1 LNVSRNVSAAAAAVI
16 VAGGIVATVGYFFM
30 QRSVQPR
37 TGVVV
42 VPGLEA
48 AVEVSYDAWAI
59 PTIVAA
65 NEVDLM
71 RAQGFVHASER
82 LWQLELFRRIGQGR
96 LAEIFGAPAVG
107 TDRLIRTLDLE
118 GAAEAALALLSPA
131 DRRLLEAYADGVNAR
146 IASWRGPLPPEFI
159 LLGVRPQPWSA
170 AASLAIARMMAL
182 DLSGWRGELSRIA
195 TLARIPS
202 SLHGELAPGYPAW
215 GPTIMQDSMTGSL
228 RLGEGG
234 PVTMAEASSAVNPG
248 SPAPPFELPGDE
260 GWDPIRFL
268 SAFALHAS
276 NSWAVGGS
284 RTADG
289 HALLANDMHLA
300 LRSPSTWFVNALH
313 AAEEESRVAGFSIPG
328 APGVVVGFNR
338 HLAWGFTN
346 AYVDDGDF
354 VVESVNLDASMYRH
368 DDEWR
373 LFETR
378 VETIDVRGAAP
389 IEHTVRSTVRGPVI
403 TDVIPS
409 AGLTMSLLWTGTRRP
424 GAASAILSMNRARTA
439 DEFRR
444 ALVSFSS
451 PHQNVIFATTT
462 GELGYRLAGS
472 IPLRDGADPTSPI
485 SFEALPNGWPGFVPP
500 EGMPALHRPN
510 SDYLS
515 SANNLQARDLFG
527 VVGVRYPLPFRA
539 RRIDDRVRTADGW
552 TTTDMVALQLDTHS
566 LWAERLL
573 PRVIASAR
581 RVDRPDVAEA
591 LEAWDRRVTM
601 ESREAPW
608 FYVWLFRLRAR
619 IASDELDG
627 AGYFPDLALDGILD
641 RGESVWV
648 DDVRTPER
656 EVLTDLEDEA
666 LRTAVEI
673 VAGRTWGELHG
684 ERSVHPLG
692 QVSLLDRIF
701 RFNVGPYPAPG
712 GRHTVRPTD
721 PSIWGGLDSTSWT
734 PPFVAEYGPS
744 ERFVAHL
751 DPERPVGHFF
761 LPTGQAGNPLDRHYR
776 SMVTGWLSGEM
787 VELSLASSDYLAA
800 ENSRL
805 RLIPASVGGSSP

>member
-1 LNVSRNVSAAAAAVI
+1 
-16 VAGGIVATVGYFFM
+16 
-30 QRSVQPR
+30 
-37 TGVVV
+37 
-42 VPGLEA
+42 
-48 AVEVSYDAWAI
+48 
-59 PTIVAA
+59 
-65 NEVDLM
+65 
-71 RAQGFVHASER
+71 
-82 LWQLELFRRIGQGR
+82 
-96 LAEIFGAPAVG
+96 
-107 TDRLIRTLDLE
+107 
-118 GAAEAALALLSPA
+118 
-131 DRRLLEAYADGVNAR
+131 
-146 IASWRGPLPPEFI
+146 
-159 LLGVRPQPWSA
+159 
-170 AASLAIARMMAL
+170 
-182 DLSGWRGELSRIA
+182 
-195 TLARIPS
+195 
-202 SLHGELAPGYPAW
+202 
-215 GPTIMQDSMTGSL
+215 
-228 RLGEGG
+228 
-234 PVTMAEASSAVNPG
+234 
-248 SPAPPFELPGDE
+248 
-260 GWDPIRFL
+260 
-268 SAFALHAS
+268 
-276 NSWAVGGS
+276 
-284 RTADG
+284 
-289 HALLANDMHLA
+289 
-300 LRSPSTWFVNALH
+300 
-313 AAEEESRVAGFSIPG
+313 
-328 APGVVVGFNR
+328 
-338 HLAWGFTN
+338 
-346 AYVDDGDF
+346 
-354 VVESVNLDASMYRH
+354 
-368 DDEWR
+368 
-373 LFETR
+373 
-378 VETIDVRGAAP
+378 
-389 IEHTVRSTVRGPVI
+389 
-403 TDVIPS
+403 
-409 AGLTMSLLWTGTRRP
+409 
-424 GAASAILSMNRARTA
+424 
-439 DEFRR
+439 
-444 ALVSFSS
+444 
-451 PHQNVIFATTT
+451 
-462 GELGYRLAGS
+462 
-472 IPLRDGADPTSPI
+472 
-485 SFEALPNGWPGFVPP
+485 
-500 EGMPALHRPN
+500 MPALHRPN